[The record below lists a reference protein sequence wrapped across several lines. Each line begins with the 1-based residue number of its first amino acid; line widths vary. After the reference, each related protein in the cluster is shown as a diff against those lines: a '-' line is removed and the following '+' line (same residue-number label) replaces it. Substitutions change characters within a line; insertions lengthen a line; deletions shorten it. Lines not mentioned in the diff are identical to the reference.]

1 MKSIWNTLY
10 DEACRIQNDR
20 VFSAYI
26 EAGEQRAPCYPQK
39 AIFIPVSVLMPAAL
53 WESVLNAM
61 RSFK

>member
-26 EAGEQRAPCYPQK
+26 EAGEQRAPCYPRK

-53 WESVLNAM
+53 
-61 RSFK
+61 

>member
-10 DEACRIQNDR
+10 DEACRIQYDW

-26 EAGEQRAPCYPQK
+26 EAGEQRAPCYPRK